1 MRLTGG
7 TAVAAGLAVA
17 AAAVAAVVAPAAGL
31 RSYNASA
38 RLDETATLSW
48 TLTPTAV
55 RFGLVVTDA
64 ALFGGDAA
72 AAAAWVG
79 LGIGEP
85 TSGSMLGADIVT
97 AEFTGPAACALV
109 NRHVPSVAV
118 PLGSSTGGDA
128 IFPEP
133 DAPCAAPSW
142 ALASCAVD
150 AAAGSVTLEVDRPLA
165 AANAAE
171 DRPVVA
177 GRNGLMYAYGD
188 GFGYHGGRGGR
199 QIVAAETVT
208 DRATAAGRLVHHLLV
223 YSC

>member
-1 MRLTGG
+1 M
-7 TAVAAGLAVA
+7 A
-17 AAAVAAVVAPAAGL
+17 
-31 RSYNASA
+31 
-38 RLDETATLSW
+38 
-48 TLTPTAV
+48 
-55 RFGLVVTDA
+55 
-64 ALFGGDAA
+64 
-72 AAAAWVG
+72 
-79 LGIGEP
+79 
-85 TSGSMLGADIVT
+85 GADIGT
-97 AEFTGPAACALV
+97 AEFSAPTACTLV
-109 NRHVPSVAV
+109 DRHVPSVAV
-118 PLGSSTGGDA
+118 PLAASAGGAA